1 MFLQQYVNWWS
12 YDYSSSD
19 VAQSLSMQLS
29 SQTTLTGSY
38 IGNDVFAQAESPF
51 IDIIPISQKVPLR
64 VDPFQMLITANASIG
79 FLGDAMFGVS
89 PFSSTLQTWS
99 DACMQVEGDQL
110 HSSCSKFPANVE
122 TYFNS
127 TLFSPEKARN
137 ASLDFDGFSTSG
149 KIYNASLC
157 VSSPTAHDGVDLYC
171 TIDSFNEV
179 YAADRIYESAWNRY
193 IQGTAGTI
201 GLGYNSPIWQV
212 LNATKTSR
220 LFDVYMSNFN
230 DYARW
235 GPLASGFSAG
245 KNSGEMNF
253 GVFSPEYAG
262 QQSLTVNTTEADGFQ
277 LKLSEFSF
285 GLIFP
290 PTELNP

>member
-1 MFLQQYVNWWS
+1 
-12 YDYSSSD
+12 
-19 VAQSLSMQLS
+19 
-29 SQTTLTGSY
+29 
-38 IGNDVFAQAESPF
+38 
-51 IDIIPISQKVPLR
+51 
-64 VDPFQMLITANASIG
+64 MLITTNASIG

-99 DACMQVEGDQL
+99 DACMQVESDQL

-127 TLFSPEKARN
+127 TVFSPEKARN

-179 YAADRIYESAWNRY
+179 YAAYRIYESAWNRY

-212 LNATKTSR
+212 LNATNTSR
-220 LFDVYMSNFN
+220 RFDVYM
-230 DYARW
+230 
-235 GPLASGFSAG
+235 
-245 KNSGEMNF
+245 
-253 GVFSPEYAG
+253 
-262 QQSLTVNTTEADGFQ
+262 
-277 LKLSEFSF
+277 
-285 GLIFP
+285 
-290 PTELNP
+290 